1 MNTLTSKS
9 RIIRLFLV
17 FLTIAALILLS
28 LLRYNQQKQLAAI
41 SKHKELQ
48 SITEL
53 KIKQLEQWRTERL
66 SEASFFSTSKPF
78 AAYALAVFEG
88 DTSENTD
95 YRRSLQAIMSNGR
108 YKNIYL
114 LDNAGNTLFSV
125 YQDIYIFDHKSRENL
140 EDVFGAG
147 HTHVR
152 DFFYCLE
159 HGEVHSEIAAPVF
172 SPSGEV
178 VMAMLF
184 LTDPT
189 EYLFPVIERWPVHSV
204 GSEAVIVRRE
214 GDSVRLLNNLLQ
226 KSNSR
231 METTLPLR
239 DSTYTETLAATGRRG
254 MVIAKDYSG
263 TMVLAEINKVAGS
276 DWVLVVKTPLW
287 NIYSELNK
295 RSFLIGVIFL
305 LMLVIAIGL
314 VSRYFL
320 QRQKVINKELET
332 SKSELTREEMLRN
345 NIMKF
350 RLDMIQMSEES
361 TAGSL
366 LVFATD
372 KMCNFTGSKF
382 GFFHTL
388 MNEGDYVDLK
398 AWSSNMKG
406 IYCNIDESVGDC
418 RLKISSMWSE
428 GLHGNRAVIHND
440 FNEISRKPMVEG
452 HPHIS
457 REMVVPVKRGG
468 KVVAI
473 VGVANKEAPYD
484 NNDAD
489 ILVSLADIVWEV
501 LQGNIRRDQLA
512 KSEEKYRRI
521 TDNITD
527 VVWIMD
533 MDFNTTYVSPSVEK
547 LLGETAEVH
556 MAKSIEEKMPKE
568 SIMLMASVLRE
579 EIKKDNDPGADK
591 MRTRMFEIEHFDAN
605 GNLVWLG
612 INVTFLRDK
621 DAKPIGILGVT
632 RDISLRKQMEQELIE
647 NEETIRLLFN
657 STAEGI
663 LGADND
669 GICTFCN
676 KSALRLLGLEDES
689 QVVGALIHDIIHLSG
704 KGDGGHEKSKCR
716 VFKSMA
722 EKVPVHVS
730 DDYFFKSDGTPF
742 PVEFWSYPI
751 FRDDKVSGTV
761 LTFLDIT
768 RRKYDQQVQHILYE
782 IARQSMTYTRLDEL
796 LLLVKN
802 LLSEVM
808 DTSHLYVS
816 LYDPNNDTF
825 RNVLLEGGESNG
837 LVTDGQ
843 RKVVKHIMENG
854 VTRVMSKTELQSMS
868 IQYGFEY
875 DSETQCCLCAPIKD
889 KNKGMG
895 IIVLKSYTDPDAFNE
910 GNAQL
915 LEMIARE
922 LSIILQ
928 REAMINELV
937 AAKEKAEESDRLKT
951 AFLTNI
957 SHEIRTPM
965 NGILGFME
973 LLSEPDLEESQK
985 ELYLSLMHK
994 SGSRLLDTINA
1005 IIEISKIE
1013 SGQVNLNLDITDC
1026 SEIMDFHRRFFEKAA
1041 ADKGVSIILEKYLT
1055 GEEAIIETD
1064 KFKLDAILT
1073 NLINNSLKFTE
1084 DGFVRF
1090 GNYREGNRLVF
1101 YVEDTGIGIP
1111 PEKIE
1116 AVFNRF
1122 VQVDSQYTR
1131 PYEGSGLG
1139 LSIVKGYIDTFGG
1152 EIFVESEPGRGSRF
1166 TFKIPY
1172 IPGK

>member
-1 MNTLTSKS
+1 MNTYSSKS

-17 FLTIAALILLS
+17 FLTVAAAILLF
-28 LLRYNQQKQLAAI
+28 LLRYNQQKELAAI
-41 SKHKELQ
+41 AKHKELQ
-48 SITEL
+48 SIAQL
-53 KIKQLEQWRTERL
+53 KVTQLEQWRTERL

-78 AAYALAVFEG
+78 ASYAFEILKG
-88 DTSENTD
+88 DTSGIVD
-95 YRRSLQAIMSNGR
+95 YKKSLQAIMSNGR

-114 LDNAGNTLFSV
+114 LDKEGNTLFSV
-125 YQDIYIFDHKSRENL
+125 FKDKYIFDQNSRDNL
-140 EDVFGAG
+140 QDVFGEG

-152 DFFYCLE
+152 DFFYCHE
-159 HGEVHSEIAAPVF
+159 HDEIHSEIAVPVY
-172 SPSGEV
+172 SPTGKV

-189 EYLFPVIERWPVHSV
+189 EYLFPVIEKWPVNSV
-204 GSEAVIVRRE
+204 GSEAVIVRKE
-214 GDSVRLLNNLLQ
+214 GDSVRVLNNLLH

-231 METTLPLR
+231 METTLPLK
-239 DSTYTETLAATGRRG
+239 DSTYAETLAAKGRTG
-254 MVIAKDYSG
+254 MVVARDYSG
-263 TMVLAEINKVAGS
+263 EMVLADINDVAGS
-276 DWVLVVKTPLW
+276 DWILIIKTPLRD
-287 NIYSELNK
+287 IYSELNK

-305 LMLVIAIGL
+305 LMLVIVIGL

-320 QRQKVINKELET
+320 QRQKDINKELET
-332 SKSELTREEMLRN
+332 SKSELTREELLRN

-350 RLDMIQMSEES
+350 RLEMIEMSEES
-361 TAGSL
+361 PAVDL
-366 LVFATD
+366 LVLATD
-372 KMCNFTGSKF
+372 KMCHFTGSKF

-388 MNEGDYVDLK
+388 MNEGEYVDLK

-406 IYCNIDESVGDC
+406 KYCNIDETGGDC

-428 GLHGNRAVIHND
+428 GLRENRAVIHND
-440 FNEISRKPMVEG
+440 FKDMSRKPMVEG
-452 HPHIS
+452 HPEIS
-457 REMVVPVKRGG
+457 RELVVPVTRAG

-489 ILVSLADIVWEV
+489 ILVSLSDIVWEV

-533 MDFNTTYVSPSVEK
+533 MDFKTTYVSPSVEK

-568 SIMLMASVLRE
+568 SVMLMSQVLAE
-579 EIKKDNDPGADK
+579 EYERDNDPGVDK
-591 MRTRMFEIEHFDAN
+591 MRTRMFEIEHFDAK
-605 GNLVWLG
+605 GNRVWLG
-612 INVTFLRDK
+612 MNVTFLRDK
-621 DAKPIGILGVT
+621 DGDPIGILGVT
-632 RDISLRKQMEQELIE
+632 RDITLRKQMEQELIE

-663 LGADND
+663 LGADKD

-676 KSALRLLGLEDES
+676 KSALKLLGLDNEN
-689 QVVGALIHDIIHLSG
+689 QVIGALIHDIIHLSG
-704 KGDGGHEKSKCR
+704 KGKGGHEQSKCT
-716 VFKSMA
+716 VFKSMG
-722 EKVPVHVS
+722 EEVPAHVS

-751 FRDDKVSGTV
+751 LRDDKVSGTV
-761 LTFLDIT
+761 LTFMDIT
-768 RRKYDQQVQHILYE
+768 RRKYDEQVQRILYE

-802 LLSEVM
+802 LLAEIM
-808 DTSHLYVS
+808 DASHLYVS
-816 LYDPNNDTF
+816 LYDSNSDTF
-825 RNVLLEGGESNG
+825 SNVLFEGGESKG
-837 LVTDGQ
+837 LVTDSQ
-843 RKVVKHIMENG
+843 RIIVKHIMETG
-854 VTRVMSKTELQSMS
+854 VTKVMSGKELQTMS
-868 IQYGFEY
+868 IEYGFEY
-875 DSETQCCLCAPIKD
+875 DSKTLCCLCAPIKD
-889 KNKGMG
+889 KDKGLG
-895 IIVLKSYTDPDAFNE
+895 IIVLKSYTDPEAFNE

-928 REAMINELV
+928 KETMIKELV
-937 AAKEKAEESDRLKT
+937 LAKEKAEESDRLKT

-985 ELYLSLMHK
+985 DLYLSLMHK

-1013 SGQVNLNLDITDC
+1013 SGQINLNLDITDC

-1055 GEEAIIETD
+1055 GQEAIIETD

-1084 DGFVRF
+1084 NGFVRF
-1090 GNYREGNRLVF
+1090 GNYREENRLVF

-1111 PEKIE
+1111 REKME

-1152 EIFVESEPGRGSRF
+1152 EIYVESEPGRGSRF